1 MDVLT
6 LKTSIQDVVTIRG
19 VVGAGD
25 IFNPPGNSAIADLTA
40 SMLDKGTA
48 KRDKFAVAEL
58 LEQTGAT
65 LAFGTSS
72 HTLNFSAKCLRK
84 DLALVL
90 GLIAEQLRTP
100 RFDAEEFAKLKKQL
114 AGRHRRAM
122 EDTDFRAEGHFARM
136 IFPKVHPNRPPTDEQ
151 YLADLESATLDQ
163 LRAFHAAHYGP
174 LLARLVAVGDVDDG
188 VIDRALTES
197 FAGWQGGRAYPAVR
211 RAPARERDSTGF
223 VHMPGKTSISYVI
236 GQPSGLRYQDAD
248 HLAFNM
254 ATSVLGS
261 GFFSARLLDIIR
273 NREGL
278 TYGIGASLSADTY
291 VDGSWSIRGTFA
303 PELLEK
309 GAASVRRE
317 LRRFHAEGLT
327 AEELANFKVTLTGS
341 YKVNLATTSGLANTL
356 LNALQRGYGPEWV
369 DEYPRRVQALQLAEV
384 NATIKRFLQP
394 DTMVTVRAGS
404 VGDVPKGAK

>member
-48 KRDKFAVAEL
+48 KRNKFAVAEL

-136 IFPKVHPNRPPTDEQ
+136 IFPKGHPNRPPTDEQ

-163 LRAFHAAHYGP
+163 LREFHAAHYGP
-174 LLARLVAVGDVDDG
+174 LLARLVAVGDIDDA
-188 VIDRALTES
+188 VIDRALAES

-211 RAPARERDSTGF
+211 RAPARERDSAGF

-303 PELLEK
+303 PELLRK
-309 GAASVRRE
+309 GVASTLRE

-327 AEELANFKVTLTGS
+327 AEELATFKVTLTGS

-384 NATIKRFLQP
+384 NAAIKRYLQP
-394 DTMVTVRAGS
+394 DTMVTVTAGS